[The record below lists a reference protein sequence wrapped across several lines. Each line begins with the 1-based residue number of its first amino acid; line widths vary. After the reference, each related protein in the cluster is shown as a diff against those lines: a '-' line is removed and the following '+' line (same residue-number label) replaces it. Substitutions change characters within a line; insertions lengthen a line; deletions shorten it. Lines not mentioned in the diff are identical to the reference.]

1 MSDERH
7 EVIVRRAE
15 QADIKG
21 LVACSSALFAEDAGT
36 RDPGVDIN
44 WPREHGPQRFASG
57 LADPN
62 RLLLVVDRDGG
73 EVVGHL
79 TGTLV
84 KPSAMRPMKV
94 ATLVSMYVRP
104 AYRRDRIGRRMV
116 DEFRSWAKESGAGS
130 AQVTAYASNAEAIR
144 FYERN
149 GFASQSVTLE
159 AAL

>member
-1 MSDERH
+1 MSDRQH
-7 EVIVRRAE
+7 EAIVRRAE
-15 QADIKG
+15 QADIEG
-21 LVACSSALFAEDAGT
+21 LVACGSALFAEDAGT

-62 RLLLVVDRDGG
+62 RLLLVADRGDG

-79 TGTLV
+79 TGTLLE
-84 KPSAMRPMKV
+84 PSAMRPVKV

-104 AYRRDRIGRRMV
+104 AYRRDRIGGRMV
-116 DEFRSWAKESGAGS
+116 AEFRSWAKESGAAS

-159 AAL
+159 ATL

>member
-1 MSDERH
+1 
-7 EVIVRRAE
+7 
-15 QADIKG
+15 
-21 LVACSSALFAEDAGT
+21 
-36 RDPGVDIN
+36 
-44 WPREHGPQRFASG
+44 
-57 LADPN
+57 
-62 RLLLVVDRDGG
+62 
-73 EVVGHL
+73 VVGHL